1 MNKIL
6 ILLSSLTLVAAILVI
21 PTSYNPKGISTLKIS
36 AYAVPQ
42 QQQQQY
48 QLNNTNTTT
57 TTTNLRPNIKTD
69 FNPTVVF
76 PQISNSAYIDPLAVI
91 IGDCRIGKL
100 VLVAP
105 TAVCRG
111 DEGTPIHVGDY
122 SNLQD
127 GAHLHGLET
136 TVNGTNIDDRRYST
150 EGTLLKAN
158 NTSFKDGFSV
168 FIGDKVSVAH
178 GVLVHGP
185 AYVGNDT
192 FLGMKSLIFNAKV
205 GKRVAVGVSSTVTN
219 GVSIPD
225 DRFVP
230 PGSIITTQQ
239 QADKLPS
246 RIGTPYEKINSF
258 VIHVNKE
265 LAKGN
270 TAQNIQ
276 ELATEIEDQ
285 IEEGEMLQTA
295 SPTGSTNATNT
306 NNNSS
311 NSMTSAEV
319 K

>member
-6 ILLSSLTLVAAILVI
+6 ILLSSLTLVATILVMS
-21 PTSYNPKGISTLKIS
+21 PSYNLKGISTLKIS
-36 AYAVPQ
+36 AYAIP
-42 QQQQQY
+42 QQQQY
-48 QLNNTNTTT
+48 QLNNTTT
-57 TTTNLRPNIKTD
+57 TTTNLRPNLKTD

-76 PQISNSAYIDPLAVI
+76 PQISNSSYIDPFAVI

-122 SNLQD
+122 SSLQD
-127 GAHLHGLET
+127 GASLHGLET

-192 FLGMKSLIFNAKV
+192 FIGMKSLIFNAKV

-225 DRFVP
+225 DKFVP

-246 RIGTPYEKINSF
+246 RIGSPYEKINSF
-258 VIHVNKE
+258 VVHVNKE
-265 LAKGN
+265 LAKGS

-276 ELATEIEDQ
+276 QLATEVEDQ

-306 NNNSS
+306 DNNSS
-311 NSMTSAEV
+311 NSMTPAEV